1 MRCKPRGSSHGRA
14 DVAALVAAVVVGLFV
29 GIPAAQAKGP
39 AVPPGREKKEMR
51 MQFPSYDELPMSPHL
66 DKPGIKVLLGAASFK
81 ANEPVTLYGAVVSDS
96 AFYDKC
102 RGEEFTWIMV
112 IAVARD
118 MPGVWSMPVLTKP
131 NLAPIPPK
139 SEPLPDD
146 PSFRHSGFF
155 NLDLRQ
161 HLQLPEQPS
170 RYWLI
175 VTMGDYKTDILS
187 FELK

>member
-1 MRCKPRGSSHGRA
+1 MAQGKKPTEPHGRT
-14 DVAALVAAVVVGLFV
+14 
-29 GIPAAQAKGP
+29 
-39 AVPPGREKKEMR
+39 EKEMR
-51 MQFPSYDELPMSPHL
+51 MQFPSYEQLPMSPNL
-66 DKPGIKVLLGAASFK
+66 DKPGVKVLLAAASFR
-81 ANEPVTLYGAVVSDS
+81 ANEPVAIYGSVVSDS

-102 RGEEFTWIMV
+102 RGEEFTWVTV
-112 IAVARD
+112 IAIARD
-118 MPGVWSMPVLTKP
+118 LPGVWSVPLLTKP
-131 NLAPIPPK
+131 NLAPIPPT
-139 SEPLPDD
+139 STPLPDD

-175 VTMGDYKTDILS
+175 VSMGDYKTEILS